1 MTNIDRAA
9 EVLIHWADSEGGLAA
24 IERDYDG
31 DMAGAAEALADATP
45 PLLMP
50 DPQIIRTVEE
60 LEALDPDVVLMGAPW
75 HGIFTTHTIAAHDLP
90 AVVVASAAQVRAARK
105 ALEEA

>member
-1 MTNIDRAA
+1 MTNIADPADIIGRYVHPDFAEDAARNLAA
-9 EVLIHWADSEGGLAA
+9 EGHI
-24 IERDYDG
+24 
-31 DMAGAAEALADATP
+31 T
-45 PLLMP
+45 P

-90 AVVVASAAQVRAARK
+90 AVVVAPAEQVRAARK